1 MSLRR
6 WADRDVSRDRSS
18 FAFRIFNVSKEGAMG
33 EQVLIT
39 GASAGLGVEFAR
51 LYAGQGCDLILTA
64 RREDRMH
71 ALADELRAKHDIQVR
86 VFAADLADP
95 SAPQAIYDW
104 VASEDVA
111 VNILVNNAGFGLR
124 GRFADLPLDR
134 QLAMLRV
141 NVNALTELTGLFLPG
156 MRARGRGGILNVG
169 STAGFQPGPL
179 LAIYYATKAFVLSF
193 SEALHDELRG
203 TGVRVTCLAPGA
215 TRTEFAEAA
224 DMTETRLFRMRSMSA
239 GAVARAGVQ
248 ALERG
253 KALVVPGWFNKLAAW
268 STRFLP
274 RAWVRRAVMSLQR

>member
-156 MRARGRGGILNVG
+156 NAGARAWWNSQCRFDGGLSAG
-169 STAGFQPGPL
+169 TTAGDILCDQSVR
-179 LAIYYATKAFVLSF
+179 IVV
-193 SEALHDELRG
+193 LRG
-203 TGVRVTCLAPGA
+203 
-215 TRTEFAEAA
+215 AA
-224 DMTETRLFRMRSMSA
+224 
-239 GAVARAGVQ
+239 
-248 ALERG
+248 
-253 KALVVPGWFNKLAAW
+253 
-268 STRFLP
+268 
-274 RAWVRRAVMSLQR
+274 RRAARDRRTRHLSRPRGDANRIRGSG

>member
-39 GASAGLGVEFAR
+39 GASAGLGVEFAH
-51 LYAGQGCDLILTA
+51 LYAEQGCDLILTA

-71 ALADELRAKHDIQVR
+71 ALADELRAKHGIRVR

-95 SAPQAIYDW
+95 SAPRALYDW

-156 MRARGRGGILNVG
+156 CG
-169 STAGFQPGPL
+169 
-179 LAIYYATKAFVLSF
+179 
-193 SEALHDELRG
+193 
-203 TGVRVTCLAPGA
+203 
-215 TRTEFAEAA
+215 
-224 DMTETRLFRMRSMSA
+224 
-239 GAVARAGVQ
+239 RAGVV
-248 ALERG
+248 E
-253 KALVVPGWFNKLAAW
+253 F
-268 STRFLP
+268 SMS
-274 RAWVRRAVMSLQR
+274 VRRRAFSRDHCWRYTMRPKRSYCRSPRRCTTNCAGPAYASPVSPPGRREPNSRKRLT